1 MSAAQ
6 VHVGWRGSLQVLTL
20 DNPPVNS
27 LSQPARQALWS
38 ALDAADLD
46 MDVEAIV
53 ITGAG
58 RGFCAGGELSEMHS
72 PLQQAWP
79 GISSHLL
86 ARIEACQKPVIAALH
101 GFAVGGGFEL
111 ALACHYRVAQ
121 RDTRIALPEIKHGVI
136 PPSGSQR
143 LPRAIAVDHALQ
155 LMVLGETVPAQTLV
169 GPALFQ
175 RICDGDVLGTA
186 MRLASEL
193 DAEEPP
199 ATTLLRHRPISRSE
213 GEAAIAAWRLRLLS
227 MPQATAAMRGCID
240 AVEFAVKTSS
250 FDQALA
256 LAKQLHDELRRLA
269 DIAAAGAAPRP
280 LIPETARN

>member
-1 MSAAQ
+1 MSAAL
-6 VHVGWRGSLQVLTL
+6 VRVERRGRVQVLTL

-27 LSQPARQALWS
+27 LSQPARQALWL

-46 MDVEAIV
+46 KDVQVIV

-79 GISSHLL
+79 GISNHLL

-111 ALACHYRVAQ
+111 ALACHYRAAQ

-155 LMVLGETVPAQTLV
+155 LMVLGETVPAKTLA

-175 RICDGDVLGTA
+175 RICESDVLSSA
-186 MRLASEL
+186 LALASEL
-193 DAEEPP
+193 DTGKPHA
-199 ATTLLRHRPISRSE
+199 AALLRYRPISRSE
-213 GEAAIAAWRLRLLS
+213 GEAGIAAWRLRLLS
-227 MPQATAAMRGCID
+227 MPQATPAMHGCID
-240 AVEFAVKTSS
+240 AVEFAVKASS
-250 FDQALA
+250 FDEALA
-256 LAKQLHDELRRLA
+256 AAKQLHGELSRLA
-269 DIAAAGAAPRP
+269 DIAAAAAG
-280 LIPETARN
+280 TAPADT